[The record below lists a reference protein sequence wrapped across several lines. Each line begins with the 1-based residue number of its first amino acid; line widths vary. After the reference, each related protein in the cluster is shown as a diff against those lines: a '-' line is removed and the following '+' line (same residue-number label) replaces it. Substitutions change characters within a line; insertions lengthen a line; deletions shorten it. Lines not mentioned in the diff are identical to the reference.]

1 MPLSTIQS
9 STTLSHRNMLING
22 DLMIDQKNAAATQ
35 TGSGGTK
42 PIDGWRQEQ
51 SNVGQLETKVER
63 VTDAPANTGLIYSI
77 RAKVKTPETSL
88 DATEDL
94 NLHIK
99 CIEGHDCQKLMYGTA
114 NAKTTTLSFWVKS
127 SIAGTFSARIYQ
139 EDGNDSIS
147 KPYTI
152 NSADTW
158 EYKTISYPG
167 NTLAAITDDSTCG
180 LKIIFNISLGS
191 NYYGGSNGDVWT
203 ANTPNLAGFGHVTN
217 THATTDESTFQLTG
231 VQFEMGHVATPFEFR
246 TFNEA
251 LARCQ
256 RYYYRINANGASD
269 ERGVGF
275 TRSTSTVWIVYQFP
289 CKMNHDPVLETSGNV
304 THYAINIRGGTSTCD
319 TLPAM
324 GSTGTTSSRV
334 NWYVDTGEGLAT
346 GEAAGVR
353 FANSTTFLAF
363 EAEL

>member
-1 MPLSTIQS
+1 MALSTIQPI
-9 STTLSHRNMLING
+9 TLFSHKNMLING
-22 DLMIDQKNAAATQ
+22 DLMVDQRAAVSTQ
-35 TGSGGTK
+35 TGSGGKK
-42 PIDGWRQEQ
+42 PVDGWVQGQ
-51 SNVGQLETKVER
+51 SNVGQLVVESYR
-63 VTDAPANTGLIYSI
+63 STDAPANTGLNRSI
-77 RAKVKTPETSL
+77 KLQVKTPENDL
-88 DATEDL
+88 AANEDL
-94 NLHIK
+94 SFETR
-99 CIEGHDCQKLMYGTA
+99 IEGHDCQKLMYGTA

-203 ANTPNLAGFGHVTN
+203 ANTPNLAGFGHLTN

-231 VQFEMGHVATPFEFR
+231 GQFEMGHVATPFEFR

-289 CKMNHDPVLETSGNV
+289 C
-304 THYAINIRGGTSTCD
+304 
-319 TLPAM
+319 
-324 GSTGTTSSRV
+324 
-334 NWYVDTGEGLAT
+334 
-346 GEAAGVR
+346 
-353 FANSTTFLAF
+353 
-363 EAEL
+363 